1 MPVSFKDSARAEE
14 ARVKLNQVR
23 DDILWLD
30 SNHRS
35 HAINIGMNAAASS
48 NAGHR
53 MVNLAHYPHWKEG
66 LKLMIR
72 QFMEQQ
78 EQALEKLLT
87 ELGFE
92 VPPRT
97 WEVTADGFVKN
108 IYVDNQFDPDDAIE
122 VRLADLLK

>member
-23 DDILWLD
+23 EDILWLD
-30 SNHRS
+30 NNPKS
-35 HAINIGMNAAASS
+35 HAITIGMNASILASR
-48 NAGHR
+48 GHFV
-53 MVNLAHYPHWKEG
+53 VNLAHYPHWKEG

-97 WEVTADGFVKN
+97 WKVTADGVVEN
-108 IYVDNQFDPDDAIE
+108 IYPDNSFDPDDAVD